1 MEQLQMLD
9 TNTALQPLL
18 QMAKESSKNKDTNRT
33 LVVKALSDPTI
44 FCGFDQIKATLEIQD
59 DDVLG
64 RTLDLFSYGKF
75 LDYKT
80 AGPGHFIPLTDSH
93 LFKLRQLT
101 VLSLIQG
108 ACFQASSVI
117 PYTTLSQ
124 ALDID
129 NRIDVVEEILVS
141 CIYAGMVAGQLCQ
154 KTQSFI
160 LSCTMPY
167 RSRDVSPSQTGDL
180 LTRLKTFRNCLNDTL
195 KQMDKAKTDVRT
207 QKESHDAFWSRTEGN
222 GKVGATDRAALRS
235 RDRPTVRSSN
245 KRSRGG
251 FADIGRF

>member
-1 MEQLQMLD
+1 MLD
-9 TNTALQPLL
+9 TNAALQPLL
-18 QMAKESSKNKDTNRT
+18 QMAKDSSKNKDTNHT
-33 LVVKALSDPTI
+33 LVLKALSDPTI

-59 DDVLG
+59 DHVLG
-64 RTLDLFSYGKF
+64 RTLDLFSYGSF

-80 AGPGHFIPLTDSH
+80 AGAGHFIALTDTH

-101 VLSLIQG
+101 VMSLIQG

-124 ALDID
+124 ALDVN
-129 NRIDVVEEILVS
+129 NRMDIVEEILVS

-154 KTQSFI
+154 KTQSFL

-167 RSRDVSPSQTGDL
+167 RSRDVSPSQTRNL
-180 LTRLKTFRNCLNDTL
+180 LTRLKAFHNRLEDTL
-195 KQMDKAKTDVRT
+195 KQMDKAKTDVQM
-207 QKESHDAFWSRTEGN
+207 QKESHDAFWSRNEGN
-222 GKVGATDRAALRS
+222 SKVGATDRATALRS